1 MPRSTSGDHMS
12 FVRRNFLIGAGA
24 SGFIGAAAHGSPAIA
39 RVATRSSITDIELFR
54 VHINKRGDWLIPRL
68 KTKNGLQ
75 GLGDASQSGN
85 DAQTIVWLKRY
96 ADLLKGRT
104 PFDIAWFRHASLA
117 GIAEGGKPAAVAAS
131 ALEHALWDLQGQ
143 ALGLPVYELLGGRV
157 QDRIRIYA
165 NINRSSDP
173 RTPDGFAAM
182 ASRAVA
188 DGFDAFKLA
197 PFDELP
203 LKLEDKAER
212 ARLTQNGLD
221 CAAAVR
227 QVIGPDRDLLIDA
240 HSRFH
245 LEEGLELARRFE
257 PLKLFWL
264 EEVTPAKPLDELAA
278 INRAAAMP
286 TAGGEDIR
294 GVAGFYPYIQ
304 AQAVDIIMPDVK
316 VCGGI
321 LELKKIA
328 AVGEGAGLPTSPHG
342 PASPIANLA
351 AAHAVA
357 TIPNFNILEFSYGEV
372 PWRAELIDPPEQVD
386 KSSLV
391 LSTRPGFGVRLN
403 EKTAAKYAVP
413 V

>member
-1 MPRSTSGDHMS
+1 MS
-12 FVRRNFLIGAGA
+12 YSRRNLLAGVGAVGLAGVGA
-24 SGFIGAAAHGSPAIA
+24 LGVPAVAKIAAKSVIA
-39 RVATRSSITDIELFR
+39 DLNLFR

-68 KTKNGLQ
+68 KTQNGLS

-85 DAQTIVWLKRY
+85 DAQTTAWLKRY
-96 ADLLKGRT
+96 ADLLKGRS
-104 PFDIAWFRHASLA
+104 PFDISWFRQASLA

-157 QDRIRIYA
+157 QERIRLYA

-197 PFDELP
+197 PFDALP

-212 ARLTQNGLD
+212 ARLTQQGLD

-227 QVIGPDRDLLIDA
+227 QAIGPNRDLLIDA

-245 LEEGLELARRFE
+245 LQEGLELARRFE
-257 PLKLFWL
+257 PLNLYWL
-264 EEVTPAKPLDELAA
+264 EEVTPAKPLSDLAA
-278 INRAAAMP
+278 INSAAKMP
-286 TAGGEDIR
+286 TAGGENIE

-304 AQAVDIIMPDVK
+304 AGAVDIVMPDVK
-316 VCGGI
+316 YCGGI

-328 AVGEGAGLPTSPHG
+328 AVAEGAGLPTSPHG
-342 PASPIANLA
+342 PASPIGNLA
-351 AAHAVA
+351 AAHAIA
-357 TIPNFNILEFSYGEV
+357 TVPNFNILEFSYGEV

-391 LSTRPGFGVRLN
+391 LSTRPGFGARLN